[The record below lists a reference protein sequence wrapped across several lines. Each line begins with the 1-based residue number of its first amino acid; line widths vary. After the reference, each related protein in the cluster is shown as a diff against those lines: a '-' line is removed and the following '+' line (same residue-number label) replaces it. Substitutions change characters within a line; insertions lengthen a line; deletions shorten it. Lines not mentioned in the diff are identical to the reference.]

1 MADANSV
8 SPGLATLGAGGWTVT
23 EPSAGGRFGSVGVLT
38 PQQTLATQAL
48 VSGAWRRSRLARPNQ
63 IVQPGMLTAG
73 ASTNRTYTSAFSA
86 WGPFHAAR
94 VLLQNPTGA
103 AYTIDNLSMA
113 PTANAVMLGDNMVQP
128 SGGSG
133 AWTTPTGAI
142 SLTNTGS
149 VANPGLNWTA
159 MQAVRSLARADGSP
173 FHALLVRT
181 YHNLTA
187 PCYHGGASFN
197 ALLDGTFAASS
208 GGHIFGTGNKA
219 GDMVTA
225 PGSWTT
231 GGVDASGPAQVVTA
245 VDFEYDYRM
254 RVIMP
259 LGDSIMAGENS
270 VNRPQCGAGFLATL
284 SLSLSGYKV
293 AHMAGGVGGQTAAQI
308 DTRGRAMMAA
318 VLPDIVVL
326 PSWTPNTAYAT
337 QADWDA
343 QWQVFCGLA
352 DYAMSLNLV
361 PVFITP
367 WPKSGLNGTQ
377 ATARATQRAR
387 VIASG
392 LPYADIE
399 AAVTASDG
407 TGNWISGFSGE
418 GTHPNQ
424 STNALMA
431 PILAAAMS
439 QLVG

>member
-1 MADANSV
+1 MSGRGRSGGLTNAQQRSV
-8 SPGLATLGAGGWTVT
+8 AS
-23 EPSAGGRFGSVGVLT
+23 
-38 PQQTLATQAL
+38 L
-48 VSGAWRRSRLARPNQ
+48 VSGAWKRSRLARPSQ

-103 AYTIDNLSMA
+103 AFTIDNLSMA
-113 PTANAVMLGDNMVQP
+113 PTANAVMVSDHMVQP

-133 AWTTPTGAI
+133 AWTAPTGAI
-142 SLTNTGS
+142 SLANTGS

-159 MQAVRSLARADGSP
+159 MQAVRSLARADGSA

-181 YHNLTA
+181 YHNAVA
-187 PCYHGGASFN
+187 PCYHGGNSFN
-197 ALLDGTFAASS
+197 ALLDGTFAASA

-259 LGDSIMAGENS
+259 LGESIMAGENS
-270 VNRPQCGAGFLATL
+270 VNKPQCGFGFLAAL
-284 SLSLSGYKV
+284 SLSQAGYKV

-308 DTRGRAMMAA
+308 DARGRAMMAA

-326 PSWTPNTAYAT
+326 PSWTPNSAYAT
-337 QADWDA
+337 QADWDV
-343 QWQVFCGLA
+343 QWQLFAGLA
-352 DYAMSLNLV
+352 DYAMSLGLT

-377 ATARATQRAR
+377 VAARVTQRAR

-399 AAVTASDG
+399 AATTATDG
-407 TGNWISGFSGE
+407 SGNWISGYSVDGV
-418 GTHPNQ
+418 HPNQ
-424 STNALMA
+424 SVNVLMA
-431 PILAAAMS
+431 PILAAAVS
-439 QLVG
+439 AYVG